1 MKLSELIDELVE
13 FKEYGDCEV
22 VVEDGTVSLMQD
34 PVVRIV
40 CDESVSKYGIF
51 NNKESREEVMGKTV
65 KGKVKV
71 KAKLAD
77 AKKKIARKVK
87 GVSCVIMVAAL
98 FAGCQQTPQASRAT
112 SAEYGDIEPTVK
124 VVIEEKA
131 HGNSVS
137 IPLHITLGD
146 GALASAD
153 SSGSTESQTLTPTQ
167 DIKPNLDVRY
177 NDQAKV
183 ASGALETLLGN
194 GAGAIANW
202 LAAPGK
208 NRIVV
213 TDQNGVIKTA
223 ECVDGK
229 CVECEDGNCTPK

>member
-1 MKLSELIDELVE
+1 
-13 FKEYGDCEV
+13 
-22 VVEDGTVSLMQD
+22 
-34 PVVRIV
+34 
-40 CDESVSKYGIF
+40 
-51 NNKESREEVMGKTV
+51 MGKTANGQE
-65 KGKVKV
+65 KIKVK
-71 KAKLAD
+71 LAE
-77 AKKKIARKVK
+77 AKKKIARKIK

-112 SAEYGDIEPTVK
+112 SATYGDLEPTVK
-124 VVIEEKA
+124 VVIEERA
-131 HGNSVS
+131 QNNHVS
-137 IPLHITLGD
+137 IPVSITLGD

-208 NRIVV
+208 NKVVV
-213 TDQNGVIKTA
+213 TGQDGTIKTA

>member
-1 MKLSELIDELVE
+1 
-13 FKEYGDCEV
+13 
-22 VVEDGTVSLMQD
+22 
-34 PVVRIV
+34 
-40 CDESVSKYGIF
+40 
-51 NNKESREEVMGKTV
+51 MGKTV
-65 KGKVKV
+65 NGKDKL
-71 KAKLAD
+71 KAKLAE

-87 GVSCVIMVAAL
+87 GVSCVIMVAAF
-98 FAGCQQTPQASRAT
+98 FAGCLRTPQASRTT

-131 HGNSVS
+131 RGNSVS
-137 IPLHITLGD
+137 VPVSITVGD

-183 ASGALETLLGN
+183 ASGALETLLGS

-202 LAAPGK
+202 LAAPGVNK
-208 NRIVV
+208 IVV

-229 CVECEDGNCTPK
+229 CVECTDGSCTPK